1 VPPSADRASVT
12 ASRLVEL
19 TTRCEYWMYDQW
31 ITLCP
36 RNRRKWEP
44 VTWEQ
49 ILGKS
54 YMQKGYKAS
63 VEQGA
68 PHSAQTYLPHIIKRQ
83 ARTYRCMACPSPE
96 PRGDVQ
102 YYICCLATTSTSS
115 HPSHHNYAYRPESGV
130 RESHTRLDPN
140 RRDIPRIE
148 ARRGTTE
155 GHRSKPRPTITA
167 APPNRVEDRA
177 GRGPQQ

>member
-1 VPPSADRASVT
+1 
-12 ASRLVEL
+12 
-19 TTRCEYWMYDQW
+19 MYDQW

-102 YYICCLATTSTSS
+102 YYICCLPQRVRIRVIITTRTGQNQAFARVILGQILIAPIYQESRQDEVLQKDTN
-115 HPSHHNYAYRPESGV
+115 PSP
-130 RESHTRLDPN
+130 D
-140 RRDIPRIE
+140 
-148 ARRGTTE
+148 
-155 GHRSKPRPTITA
+155 PTITA
-167 APPNRVEDRA
+167 APPNSVEDRVGCA
-177 GRGPQQ
+177 TQR